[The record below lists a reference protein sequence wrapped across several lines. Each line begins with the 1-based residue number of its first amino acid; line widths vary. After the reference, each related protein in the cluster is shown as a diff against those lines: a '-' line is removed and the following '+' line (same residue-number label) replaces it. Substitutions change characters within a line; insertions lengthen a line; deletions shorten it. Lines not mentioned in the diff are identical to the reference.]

1 MESGENMENNNSNA
15 GVFING
21 KAQIIEMLQFMPR
34 EERVKLLNNLK
45 LRNPQLAEE
54 LTEQCFSFS
63 DLNNLSDKELAMIFS
78 YITAPILGM
87 ALKNVE
93 RNFQRRL
100 LSLAERE
107 YAEEAFRVLKTPYS
121 TEKRD
126 IKRAQNKI
134 IEVLVSLRKRK
145 QVKF

>member
-1 MESGENMENNNSNA
+1 MDNNNNQN

-34 EERVKLLNNLK
+34 AERVKLLNNLK
-45 LRNPQLAEE
+45 VRNPQLAEE
-54 LTEQCFSFS
+54 LLEQCFTFA
-63 DLNNLSDKELAMIFS
+63 DLNQLEDEELSHIFL

-87 ALKNVE
+87 ALKNVD
-93 RNFQRRL
+93 RAFQRRL
-100 LSLAERE
+100 LSLSARE
-107 YAEEAFRVLKTPYS
+107 YAEDAYRVMTTSYS

-134 IEVLVSLRKRK
+134 IEILVSLKKRK
-145 QVKF
+145 QVNF

>member
-1 MESGENMENNNSNA
+1 MEANNNNSNSI
-15 GVFING
+15 FING
-21 KAQIIEMLQFMPR
+21 KAQIIEMLQHMPR
-34 EERVKLLNNLK
+34 EERSRLLKNLK

-54 LTEQCFSFS
+54 LTEQCFTFS
-63 DLNNLSDKELAMIFS
+63 DLDNLADNDLQMIFQ

-87 ALKNVE
+87 ALKNIE
-93 RNFQRRL
+93 RSFQRRL
-100 LSLAERE
+100 LSLAGRD

-134 IEVLVSLRKRK
+134 VEILVSLKKRR
-145 QVKF
+145 QISL